1 MKKYF
6 APDYREPQIVV
17 IYEKSDL
24 YESGYVM
31 VGAMNLSAAMRI
43 YTDWAWLTPENVIKA
58 EKNFEGES
66 WNSGYCYLDHIK
78 QF

>member
-6 APDYREPQIVV
+6 APDYREPQKVV
-17 IYEKSDL
+17 IYEKSPI
-24 YESGYVM
+24 YSSGYVM
-31 VGAMNLSAAMRI
+31 VGAMSLSAAMNI

-66 WNSGYCYLDHIK
+66 WSSGYSYLDHTK